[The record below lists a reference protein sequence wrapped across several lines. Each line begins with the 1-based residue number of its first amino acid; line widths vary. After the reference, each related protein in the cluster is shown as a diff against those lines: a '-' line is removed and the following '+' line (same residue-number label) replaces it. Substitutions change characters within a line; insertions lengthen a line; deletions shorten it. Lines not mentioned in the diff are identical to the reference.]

1 MEELRNY
8 QKVNVQKMK
17 SLIRFIDNLLLNI
30 WFENVMIQ
38 LKR

>member
-17 SLIRFIDNLLLNI
+17 SLIRFMDNLLLNI